1 MEEDKTSQAKFG
13 TDKTEES
20 TQMIRNMLMQIERKT
35 EEDIAQRQ
43 KDTNELKTQFEQKLI
58 GMVEKIKL
66 DEKQGLDRE
75 RRLME
80 QVQDGLNTMNEIIKG
95 TRE

>member
-1 MEEDKTSQAKFG
+1 MWRQMDEDKSSQVKFG
-13 TDKTEES
+13 TDKTDES

-43 KDTNELKTQFEQKLI
+43 KDHNELKTQFEQNLI

-80 QVQDGLNTMNEIIKG
+80 QV
-95 TRE
+95 